1 MGDPI
6 LPQAEM
12 EQLVVSQHLVSN
24 AALDEVVKFVSNT
37 SCESL
42 ESTVDSFSKLI
53 GLKIAKRNE
62 SMGKLS
68 YMVSNYAILEVAENV
83 FHIGSG
89 FTKLD
94 LTGFTLSRILDI
106 VKSIEEKI
114 NIFFDSPQKKTV
126 RHFKS
131 AMIRIEENL
140 YEEAYEKL
148 NSIIDE

>member
-1 MGDPI
+1 
-6 LPQAEM
+6 M
-12 EQLVVSQHLVSN
+12 EQLVVSQNLVSN

-62 SMGKLS
+62 SMGNLS

-89 FTKLD
+89 F
-94 LTGFTLSRILDI
+94 
-106 VKSIEEKI
+106 
-114 NIFFDSPQKKTV
+114 
-126 RHFKS
+126 
-131 AMIRIEENL
+131 
-140 YEEAYEKL
+140 
-148 NSIIDE
+148 

>member
-1 MGDPI
+1 MDDLI

-12 EQLVVSQHLVSN
+12 EQLLVSQNLVSN

-37 SCESL
+37 SRDFL
-42 ESTVDSFSKLI
+42 DSTVESFSKLI

-89 FTKLD
+89 F
-94 LTGFTLSRILDI
+94 
-106 VKSIEEKI
+106 
-114 NIFFDSPQKKTV
+114 
-126 RHFKS
+126 
-131 AMIRIEENL
+131 
-140 YEEAYEKL
+140 
-148 NSIIDE
+148 